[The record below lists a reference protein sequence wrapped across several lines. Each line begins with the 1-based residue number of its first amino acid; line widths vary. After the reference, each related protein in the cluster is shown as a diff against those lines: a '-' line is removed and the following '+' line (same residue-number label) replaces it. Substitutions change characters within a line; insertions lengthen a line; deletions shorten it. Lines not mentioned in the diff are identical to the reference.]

1 MASCYARSILAALM
15 FAVFLPISG
24 SAFGQ
29 VIFNDQR
36 SVENRG
42 LYRRHQHTFRNE
54 TRVKLTFE
62 AAKTGNGCHLRIRIY
77 RRIDHGDRDYRILD
91 RPVHIRN
98 ESGSGELY
106 ATLPPGDYR
115 FDVDT
120 KRMDI
125 HVRLEVAA
133 DEEDDD

>member
-1 MASCYARSILAALM
+1 MTTPSFRRI
-15 FAVFLPISG
+15 FAVLLLALLLPASG
-24 SAFGQ
+24 AAYGQ
-29 VIFNDQR
+29 VIFDDQR

-42 LYRRHQHTFRNE
+42 LYRRHQHTFANE
-54 TRVKLTFE
+54 TRVKLTYAGE
-62 AAKTGNGCHLRIRIY
+62 KTGNGCHLRIRIY

-125 HVRLEVAA
+125 HVRLEVAT
-133 DEEDDD
+133 DEDE